1 MNPAVALTAVI
12 ATLNSLLTSAFTLL
26 FWPFQN
32 LDPLWALLF
41 VSFLTGIVMLWFFG
55 KVSNQKAIE
64 GLRNRTRG
72 NLLAVLLYQHDIKV
86 VLRLHGLILRDTVVY
101 LRYTLLPIL
110 ILTVPLVP
118 MLAQLN
124 LFFSSRP
131 LQPGEAAVVT
141 LRVDDLAVVPG
152 KVNLESNSAVKVE
165 TPGVRIPREREIAWR
180 VRAVQPGTHR
190 LVFRIGQD
198 TVEKNVRVGGR
209 WGAVS
214 ARKTGNWLDLLL
226 YPGEDPLGSGE
237 RARSI
242 EVRYEP
248 LSLSVMG
255 WTTNWLILFFVLSIV
270 VSFAFKGVL
279 GVEL

>member
-1 MNPAVALTAVI
+1 VTTLI
-12 ATLNSLLTSAFTLL
+12 AILNRLLTNAFTLL

-41 VSFLTGIVMLWFFG
+41 ISFLTGLVMLWFFG

-64 GLRNRTRG
+64 GLRNQTRG
-72 NLLAVLLYQHDIKV
+72 NLLGVLLYQHDIKV
-86 VLRLHGLILRDTVVY
+86 VLRLHRLILRDTLIY
-101 LRYTLLPIL
+101 LRHTLVPML

-131 LQPGEAAVVT
+131 LQPGEAAVVK
-141 LRVDDLAVVPG
+141 LKVNPG
-152 KVNLESNSAVKVE
+152 VMPASVNLESNSGVKVE
-165 TPGVRIPREREIAWR
+165 TSGVRIPQAGEIAWR
-180 VRAVQPGTHR
+180 VRAVQQGTHN
-190 LVFRIGQD
+190 LIFRIGQD
-198 TVEKNVRVGGR
+198 TVEKKVRVGGR
-209 WGAVS
+209 WGAVA

-226 YPGEDPLGSGE
+226 YPGEEPLESAQQ
-237 RARSI
+237 ARSI
-242 EVRYEP
+242 EVRYQP

-255 WTTNWLILFFVLSIV
+255 WTAQWVILFFLFSIA

-279 GVEL
+279 GVQL